1 MVHKE
6 QTTLTLENKHILI
19 TGANGFIGSNL
30 VRYLNRILGPEGSRY
45 RLFLIGGR
53 RSPKHMYP
61 LLGCNY
67 REYYE
72 YDNLLDDPD
81 HIGKIVHHIQPDI
94 VIHLGSDPRT
104 GIPEDGDAQ
113 YRKNEKFALDLF
125 RTFKHERRDIGQRS
139 VFINAS
145 SAAIYGN
152 NFNEDHMINVEE
164 DRPNPL
170 NTYALYKR
178 RVEQGLFDTLK
189 MRGQTPVE
197 HKNSPLVFNLRLFNV
212 YGQGE
217 LYKYIEG
224 KGSSYVGSAVGRFI
238 TKLEAAM
245 KVSSGEPYTLH
256 PSYAPLYKKLT
267 SLHSPDPEYMD
278 ALPRICTASPIW
290 SPEEMARDWIYV
302 NDVVGYITMF
312 ASTVSSSLS
321 FTQDTLEHTI
331 YNVGSGKAMSW
342 VDVAEGTREGIQ
354 DAIIQ
359 YANTLGIS
367 IEKKEYLSGRR
378 AYQPIGHNMTKALE
392 RLMTQYVT
400 YEHDDK
406 EGRRIP
412 ALLDKQGSSI
422 NWNTY
427 QYFTRADM
435 MKTNALKTDMGY
447 NFSLTPLRRGVWE
460 TLEFTLNNFGNPL
473 RKSYDRK

>member
-1 MVHKE
+1 MMHKE
-6 QTTLTLENKHILI
+6 QEALHNKKILI

-30 VRYLNRILGPEGSRY
+30 VRYLNWVLGPEDSHY
-45 RLFLIGGR
+45 FLFLIGGR
-53 RSPKHMYP
+53 RSPKRMYP
-61 LLGCNY
+61 LLGCEY

-72 YDNLLDDPD
+72 YEDLLDDPTQ
-81 HIGKIVHHIQPDI
+81 IGRIVHRIQPDI
-94 VIHLGSDPRT
+94 VIHLGADPRT

-125 RTFKHERRDIGQRS
+125 RAFKNERRDIGQRS

-145 SAAIYGN
+145 SASVYGN

-164 DRPNPL
+164 NRPNPL
-170 NTYALYKR
+170 STYAHYKR

-189 MRGQTPVE
+189 MSGQTPAQRN
-197 HKNSPLVFNLRLFNV
+197 NSPLLFNLRLFNV

-217 LYKYIEG
+217 LYKYIEN

-238 TKLEAAM
+238 SKLEVAM
-245 KVSSGEPYTLH
+245 KYSSGEPYTLH
-256 PSYAPLYKKLT
+256 PSYAPLYKKLA
-267 SLHSPDPEYMD
+267 SLHSPDPEHMD
-278 ALPRICTASPIW
+278 ALPRICTTSPTW

-312 ASTVSSSLS
+312 ASTVSLSLS

-331 YNVGSGKAMSW
+331 YNVGSGKALSW
-342 VDVAEGTREGIQ
+342 VEVAEGVREGIQ
-354 DAIIQ
+354 DAIVQ
-359 YANTLGIS
+359 YADTLGIP
-367 IEKKEYLSGRR
+367 IEKKKYLSALQGRH
-378 AYQPIGHNMTKALE
+378 PIGHNMTKALE
-392 RLMTQYVT
+392 RLMSQYVT

-412 ALLDKQGSSI
+412 ALLDKQGSAI

-435 MKTNALKTDMGY
+435 MKTNGLKSKMGHD
-447 NFSLTPLRRGVWE
+447 FSLTPFQRGVWE
-460 TLEFTLNNFGNPL
+460 TLGFTLNNFGNPL